1 MKVMKNKNQNN
12 HHESLCEFCICKHLK
27 QMIVFFQ
34 YFDEIILVHLVT
46 ISYAT
51 QPTVDLKDR
60 ENLLIMMKMHLIKNA
75 PDYQSNDLTLCKV
88 YNLEVE
94 TRLTTRGPALWQ
106 TSESRNTQYRNAV
119 WWVYH
124 SLAGSS
130 HTVLS
135 TRSPAKDDRHYWVQS
150 LEVKRAL

>member
-51 QPTVDLKDR
+51 QPTVNLK
-60 ENLLIMMKMHLIKNA
+60 EEIFWLWWKCIWLKMHLI
-75 PDYQSNDLTLCKV
+75 
-88 YNLEVE
+88 
-94 TRLTTRGPALWQ
+94 
-106 TSESRNTQYRNAV
+106 TSQMIELY
-119 WWVYH
+119 
-124 SLAGSS
+124 
-130 HTVLS
+130 
-135 TRSPAKDDRHYWVQS
+135 
-150 LEVKRAL
+150 VKSIILK

>member
-51 QPTVDLKDR
+51 QPTVNLK
-60 ENLLIMMKMHLIKNA
+60 ENLLVMMKMHLITSQMIELYVKSIILKQRQGLQQEVQLC
-75 PDYQSNDLTLCKV
+75 DRLQSLGTPSIGTLCGGCTIPWLVPHTLSSVPGHQLKM
-88 YNLEVE
+88 
-94 TRLTTRGPALWQ
+94 TDTTELQ
-106 TSESRNTQYRNAV
+106 
-119 WWVYH
+119 
-124 SLAGSS
+124 
-130 HTVLS
+130 
-135 TRSPAKDDRHYWVQS
+135 
-150 LEVKRAL
+150 

>member
-1 MKVMKNKNQNN
+1 MKVMKNKNQNT

-51 QPTVDLKDR
+51 QPTVDLK
-60 ENLLIMMKMHLIKNA
+60 EEIFWLWWKMHLIKNA

-88 YNLEVE
+88 YNLEV
-94 TRLTTRGPALWQ
+94 
-106 TSESRNTQYRNAV
+106 
-119 WWVYH
+119 
-124 SLAGSS
+124 
-130 HTVLS
+130 
-135 TRSPAKDDRHYWVQS
+135 
-150 LEVKRAL
+150 